1 MRDFA
6 KNNSTTTA
14 KSNKNKADNKP
25 RKQSSLV
32 IRKIILALLLLVL
45 IIAFIV
51 SFYGSNKSK
60 DSTAT
65 TTTQTV
71 HVSSK
76 PVVNVSDTK
85 DQSNQTQNNVTV
97 DNEPTQV
104 ANQPTDTTAVSV
116 PPANDSNAKETAATN
131 SKKAKDSKTDNKK
144 DDDQPLTFT
153 FYNTL
158 TNKTVQVDANP
169 EKLKQYRYTYMLQ
182 VGSYRNQSDAN
193 ATRAK
198 LILAGL
204 KPTIKKVGDWYRLD
218 VGPVYSQRDGDVI
231 KHKVE
236 SAGISGSILRQ
247 VDKEEI
253 TTSTSSHEGE

>member
-6 KNNSTTTA
+6 KNNSITTA
-14 KSNKNKADNKP
+14 KNDKNKADNKP
-25 RKQSSLV
+25 RQQPSLA

-71 HVSSK
+71 HVSPK
-76 PVVNVSDTK
+76 PVVNVSDAK
-85 DQSNQTQNNVTV
+85 EQNNQTQNN
-97 DNEPTQV
+97 
-104 ANQPTDTTAVSV
+104 TTADSKLTQG
-116 PPANDSNAKETAATN
+116 AKQTSDSNAVAVAPNNENNTKESAATN
-131 SKKAKDSKTDNKK
+131 NKKAKDNKTDNKK

-204 KPTIKKVGDWYRLD
+204 KPNIKKVGDWYRLD

-253 TTSTSSHEGE
+253 TQQTSDDNQ